1 MKTHAQILW
10 VRTLGNLSYLL
21 GTAFLIAA
29 MAVNAMPVGTAGA
42 ADTNLLCAL
51 PQYDAGHYA
60 LNPGQSV
67 TCTINFA
74 VFIGSPTQLRVYM
87 VHPTLGT
94 AAVWGDVY
102 GTTITFSYTGRSNGC
117 DTENIRYSN
126 NAGSAKGLSG
136 IKGFGYPDPCGDTI
150 PTNPPAPPVKTATPT
165 NTRQPAPS
173 ATPTRTATRQPG
185 PSVTPTSA
193 TTGQPGPGVTPTDP
207 GAGTPTATPSPLIP
221 VTGVHLGAGGAQTS
235 FFNLGIAFLGLGMVL
250 NGLARARKE
259 LDL

>member
-1 MKTHAQILW
+1 MKTNAQILW

-29 MAVNAMPVGTAGA
+29 MAVNATPVRTAGA

-74 VFIGSPTQLRVYM
+74 VFIGSPDELRVYI

-94 AAVWGDVY
+94 DGVWGTVH
-102 GTTITFSYTGRSNGC
+102 GTTISFSYTGRGNGC
-117 DTENIRYSN
+117 GTENVKYSN
-126 NAGSAKGLSG
+126 NAGSAKSISGLR
-136 IKGFGYPDPCGDTI
+136 GFGYPDPCADTS
-150 PTNPPAPPVKTATPT
+150 PTNTPTTPVKTATPT
-165 NTRQPAPS
+165 T
-173 ATPTRTATRQPG
+173 TPTATQQPG
-185 PSVTPTSA
+185 PSLTPANTPT
-193 TTGQPGPGVTPTDP
+193 
-207 GAGTPTATPSPLIP
+207 GTLTATPTTDPRTSTPTTTSEPGAPTPTLSPLIP

-259 LDL
+259 IDI